1 MSGAVDV
8 PAFVIDT
15 SVVLKWFLQAGEAQV
30 AEARQLRGIYL
41 RGECL
46 LRAPDFLFLEVAN
59 ALTAGHGSEPDKV
72 KDALASLDEIDLQV
86 EPLRKSTLSRA
97 VDLAVSLDVTVYD
110 SYFLAL
116 AEQTGSRLVTADER
130 FLRRAQPN
138 PNLVALRD
146 LRRSGI
152 FDSL

>member
-8 PAFVIDT
+8 PSFVIDT

-30 AEARQLRGIYL
+30 AEARQLRGLYL

-46 LRAPDFLFLEVAN
+46 LCVPDFLFLEVAN
-59 ALTAGHGSEPDKV
+59 ALTAGHRTKPDKV
-72 KDALASLDEIDLQV
+72 KNALANLNAIDLQV
-86 EPLRKSTLSRA
+86 EPLRKSTLSQA
-97 VDLAVSLDVTVYD
+97 VDLAVSLGVTVYD

-116 AEQTGSRLVTADER
+116 AEQRGSKLVTADEK

-138 PNLVALRD
+138 PNLVALHD
-146 LRRSGI
+146 LHRSDI
-152 FDSL
+152 FGTL